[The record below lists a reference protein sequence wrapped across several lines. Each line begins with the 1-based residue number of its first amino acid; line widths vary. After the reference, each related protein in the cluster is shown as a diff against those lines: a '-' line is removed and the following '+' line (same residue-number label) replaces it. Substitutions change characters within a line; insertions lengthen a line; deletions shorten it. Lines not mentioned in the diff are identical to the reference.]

1 MLYYKSLLDN
11 INSKNQWTILMD
23 SVVHYN
29 MSQGIQSSYIVPSNS
44 MTQITWVVIM
54 TKVGSTRKRDIALH
68 IFKVAIVDNKN
79 TINKYACKR
88 FVSDAMISN
97 MLFTFF

>member
-1 MLYYKSLLDN
+1 
-11 INSKNQWTILMD
+11 
-23 SVVHYN
+23 
-29 MSQGIQSSYIVPSNS
+29 
-44 MTQITWVVIM
+44 M